1 MSGPADPFPGCMQ
14 GRMCSHPIATVMNL
28 QFAVRAPQQTVS
40 SGRHL
45 SSNAGI
51 AHHKLHRHVHSG
63 NGQGTLAAME
73 VLSARTGPSA
83 GNHWEQLFQAA
94 GITLDERRALRRF
107 FLQVSCI
114 PDMRLRL

>member
-1 MSGPADPFPGCMQ
+1 MLSSHCQGCI
-14 GRMCSHPIATVMNL
+14 C
-28 QFAVRAPQQTVS
+28 QFAVRGPQQSVS

-83 GNHWEQLFQAA
+83 ENHWEQIFQAA
-94 GITLDERRALRRF
+94 GITLDEGRALRRF
-107 FLQVSCI
+107 LLQVSCI
-114 PDMRLRL
+114 PLVILQPEHVLSPRT